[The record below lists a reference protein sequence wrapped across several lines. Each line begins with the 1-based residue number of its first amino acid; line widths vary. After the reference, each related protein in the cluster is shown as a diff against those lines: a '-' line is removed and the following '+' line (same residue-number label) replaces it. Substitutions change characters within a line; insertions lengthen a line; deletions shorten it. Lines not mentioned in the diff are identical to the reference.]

1 MLKRSLRA
9 TCVLVAASFAF
20 AAAPMASAAPT
31 LPKLV
36 VADQTSSQIQNV
48 QWDRRDRRDPR
59 WDRRDNRHHRADRRD
74 ERHQWDKRRHGP
86 RYRDR
91 RPGYSHYHDGY
102 YYSTPWWAAAGAVGA
117 IIGNKMGNS
126 GNSNARSHVAW
137 CNDRYRSYNPRT
149 DTYTGYDGRKH
160 RCDSPYN

>member
-1 MLKRSLRA
+1 MFKRSLRA
-9 TCVLVAASFAF
+9 TCAIVAATFALT
-20 AAAPMASAAPT
+20 AAPIATAAPA
-31 LPKLV
+31 LPNLV
-36 VADQTSSQIQNV
+36 IADQSSSQIQQV
-48 QWDRRDRRDPR
+48 QWDRRDHR
-59 WDRRDNRHHRADRRD
+59 WDRRDRRHHRADRRD
-74 ERHQWDKRRHGP
+74 ERRHWDKRRHGP
-86 RYRDR
+86 RYRQR

-126 GNSNARSHVAW
+126 GNSSARSHVAW
-137 CNDRYRSYNPRT
+137 CNDHYRSYNPRT